1 MKVLL
6 ILAIG
11 ILTNLNNVYATNVA
25 AGVAIY
31 PTVEEVGQGAA
42 DVYWYNVISGVSTTT
57 TTTFNPT
64 SGLIL
69 ILENGE
75 SSLNMAAT
83 EVQDALDKEELG
95 LELNELDMAIL
106 NKLDELNL

>member
-57 TTTFNPT
+57 TTRVLAKDFTISRIFLH
-64 SGLIL
+64 S
-69 ILENGE
+69 
-75 SSLNMAAT
+75 
-83 EVQDALDKEELG
+83 
-95 LELNELDMAIL
+95 
-106 NKLDELNL
+106 KL